1 MRRRK
6 RSPGGSG
13 GASPTLWSSLQAALD
28 GGLTDMRA
36 ALHEDMRALHLEVL
50 REFEAQRLEMRAL
63 LDDTRAESARLRD
76 ENECLRQENAR
87 LRGPLRALG

>member
-1 MRRRK
+1 MAAQAQLCAWQVKSLDAGLVAARQ
-6 RSPGGSG
+6 
-13 GASPTLWSSLQAALD
+13 LQAEASL
-28 GGLTDMRA
+28 R
-36 ALHEDMRALHLEVL
+36 LEQQAE
-50 REFEAQRLEMRAL
+50 RFEAQRLEMRAL